1 MTLLED
7 RTGRSD
13 LPAVERAIRVLY
25 LEDEDNDAELVA
37 AALASERI
45 ACDITRVTNERDFR
59 AALQE
64 GDFDLI
70 LADYALPTFD
80 GVAALAIARKEV
92 PHVPFIILSGTL
104 GEELAI
110 ETLKT
115 GATDYV
121 LKDRLSRLGPS
132 VKRALREAAGERE
145 RRDAETALKDNQKR
159 LDLALYASRMGV
171 WSWEVEQDSFRGDER
186 ICEILGADPER
197 PPLDLAGFLSHVHH
211 EDRDRVDTEMHAA
224 RDRESEFHAEYRV
237 ATGDGTVRHVATR
250 GQVLGDPGVEGARA
264 IGVSWDVTDE
274 MRKEQQR
281 RLLSTVLESA
291 TNAVMITDADGCI
304 NWVNSAFTE
313 LTGYT
318 LDEVRGKTPRFLKS
332 GKHDESFYRV
342 IWETISRGVPW
353 QGQIV
358 NRRKDGTLYTEEM
371 VICPVRGA
379 YGETSSFVCM
389 KRDITFEVDL
399 TRQLHQAQRL
409 EAVGRLAGGIAHD
422 FNNILT
428 VISGNADLALAD
440 LQPDDP
446 MTPAFHEIADA
457 SRRAASLTRQLLAF
471 SRKQILQ
478 PRVLVLNE
486 LVTATEKMLRRLIGE
501 DVRLRTRLQPEL
513 GSVLADPG
521 QLEQILMNLA
531 VNARDAMPRGGEIVF
546 ETENVEIQE
555 TQAGFGGA
563 RMHSGRYVM
572 LTVSDTGEGMDEET
586 QSRIFEPFFTTKEK
600 GKGTGLGLATVYGIV
615 KQSGGYIWT
624 RSQLGKG
631 TSFQIYFPQV
641 ENTPERV
648 ERDAPLAATRGG
660 ETVLV
665 VEDEEVV
672 LKLVR
677 SILERAGYKVLTA
690 RNGVDALRMVEEH
703 REPLHL
709 LLTDVVMPGMSGRAL
724 ADAAQSLRQGLRVL
738 FTSGYTDDAIVHHG
752 VLDAG
757 AHLLEKPYSRKTLL
771 GTVRNAL
778 DGN

>member
-1 MTLLED
+1 LTLLED

-13 LPAVERAIRVLY
+13 LPAVEGAIRVLH

-37 AALASERI
+37 AALASDPI
-45 ACDITRVTNERDFR
+45 ACDITRVTNEVEFR
-59 AALQE
+59 AALK
-64 GDFDLI
+64 GGAFDLI

-80 GVAALAIARKEV
+80 GVTALAIARKEV

-110 ETLKT
+110 EILKT

-121 LKDRLSRLGPS
+121 LKDRLSRLVPS
-132 VKRALREAAGERE
+132 VKRALREAASERE
-145 RRDAETALKDNQKR
+145 RREAETALKDNQKR
-159 LDLALYASRMGV
+159 LDFALRASRMGV
-171 WSWEVEQDSFRGDER
+171 WSWDVEEDAFRGDER
-186 ICEILGADPER
+186 MSELLGADPGR
-197 PPLDLAGFLSHVHH
+197 TPSDIHGFLSHVHH
-211 EDRDRVDTEMHAA
+211 EDRDRVESEILAA
-224 RDRESEFHAEYRV
+224 RERKVEFHVEYRV
-237 ATGDGTVRHVATR
+237 ATGDATGRHLATR
-250 GQVLGDPGVEGARA
+250 GQFLIDPVTERDRA
-264 IGVSWDVTDE
+264 IGVSWDITNVRLE
-274 MRKEQQR
+274 EQQR

-291 TNAVMITDADGCI
+291 TNGVMITDADGRI
-304 NWVNSAFTE
+304 SWVNSAFTE

-318 LDEVRGKTPRFLKS
+318 LAEVRGENPRMFKS
-332 GKHDESFYRV
+332 GKHDEDFYRV
-342 IWETISRGVPW
+342 MWETLSRGVPW
-353 QGQIV
+353 HGQMI
-358 NRRKDGTLYTEEM
+358 NRRKDGTLYTEET

-379 YGETSSFVCM
+379 YGETTSFVCM

-409 EAVGRLAGGIAHD
+409 EAVGRLAGGVAHD

-440 LQPDDP
+440 LPPDDP
-446 MTPAFHEIADA
+446 MTQAFHEIADA

-501 DVRLRTRLQPEL
+501 DVKLKTRLQPEL

-531 VNARDAMPRGGEIVF
+531 VNARDAMPRGGEILF
-546 ETENVEIQE
+546 ETENIDLHE
-555 TQAGFGGA
+555 TQTGSGGV

-624 RSQLGKG
+624 KSELGKG

-648 ERDAPLAATRGG
+648 EKDVPLAFTRGG
-660 ETVLV
+660 ETILV

-672 LKLVR
+672 LKLAR
-677 SILERAGYKVLTA
+677 SILERTGYKVLTA
-690 RNGVDALRMVEEH
+690 RNGVEALRILEEH

-724 ADAAQSLRQGLRVL
+724 ADASQSLRQDLRVL

-752 VLDAG
+752 VLQAG

-771 GTVRNAL
+771 AAVRNVL

>member
-1 MTLLED
+1 MSLAED
-7 RTGRSD
+7 RTFGTD
-13 LPAVERAIRVLY
+13 PPAVEGVIRILH
-25 LEDEDNDAELVA
+25 LEDEDHDAELVA
-37 AALASERI
+37 AALAFDRI
-45 ACDITRVTNERDFR
+45 ACDITRATNEPDFR
-59 AALQE
+59 AALKR
-64 GDFDLI
+64 GGFDLI

-80 GVAALAIARKEV
+80 GVSALAIARKEV

-110 ETLKT
+110 EILKT

-121 LKDRLSRLGPS
+121 LKDRLARLGLS
-132 VKRALREAAGERE
+132 VERALREAARERE

-159 LDLALYASRMGV
+159 LDFALRASRMGV
-171 WSWEVEQDSFRGDER
+171 WSWDAAEDAFRGDER
-186 ICEILGADPER
+186 MSELLGADPGR
-197 PPLDLAGFLSHVHH
+197 TPSDIRGFLSHVHD
-211 EDRDRVDTEMHAA
+211 EDRDRVEAEILTA
-224 RDRESEFHAEYRV
+224 REQGAEFHVEYRI
-237 ATGDGTVRHVATR
+237 ATGDTAGRHLATR
-250 GQVLGDPGVEGARA
+250 GQFHVDPVTGKDRA
-264 IGVSWDVTDE
+264 IGVSWDVTNVKLE
-274 MRKEQQR
+274 EQQR

-291 TNAVMITDADGCI
+291 TNAVMITEADGRI
-304 NWVNSAFTE
+304 RWVNSAFTE

-318 LDEVRGKTPRFLKS
+318 LDEVRGENPRILKS
-332 GKHDESFYRV
+332 GKHDDDFYRV
-342 IWETISRGVPW
+342 MWETLSRGVPW
-353 QGQIV
+353 QGQVV
-358 NRRKDGTLYTEEM
+358 NRRKDGGLYTEET

-379 YGETSSFVCM
+379 YGETTSFVCM
-389 KRDITFEVDL
+389 KRDITVEVDL

-440 LQPDDP
+440 LAPEDP
-446 MTPAFHEIADA
+446 MTQAFHEIADA

-501 DVRLRTRLQPEL
+501 DVKLKTRLLPEL

-531 VNARDAMPRGGEIVF
+531 VNARDAMPRGGEILF
-546 ETENVEIQE
+546 ETENIEIHE
-555 TQAGFGGA
+555 TQAGIGGV

-615 KQSGGYIWT
+615 KQSGGYIWAH
-624 RSQLGKG
+624 SKPGKG
-631 TSFQIYFPQV
+631 TSFRIYFPRV
-641 ENTPERV
+641 EEAPERT
-648 ERDAPLAATRGG
+648 EKEPPLAATRGG
-660 ETVLV
+660 ETILV

-672 LKLVR
+672 LKLAR
-677 SILERAGYKVLTA
+677 SILERTGYNVLTA
-690 RNGVDALRMVEEH
+690 GNGVDALRILEER

-724 ADAAQSLRQGLRVL
+724 ADAAQSLRPDLRVL

-752 VLDAG
+752 ILDAS

-771 GTVRNAL
+771 GAVRNAL